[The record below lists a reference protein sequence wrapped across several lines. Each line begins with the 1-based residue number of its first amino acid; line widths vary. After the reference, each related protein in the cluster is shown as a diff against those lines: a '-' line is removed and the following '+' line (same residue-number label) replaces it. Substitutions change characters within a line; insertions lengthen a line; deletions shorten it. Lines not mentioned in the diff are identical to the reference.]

1 MLVRQLRRHVAV
13 EAPAAL
19 RRHAAGTPQHRI
31 RLFFATQLVQHER
44 AMNQRLDVIGVE
56 RESTIELLQ
65 CLVRLAGEGVGQA
78 EQMVR
83 VRKGA
88 AGRDDLLEEMYRA
101 VIVLQLKALV
111 SLLDQMLGTDV
122 HESPRTSQRT
132 CGYPLRFRRA
142 A

>member
-1 MLVRQLRRHVAV
+1 MLIRELRRHVAV

-19 RRHAAGTPQHRI
+19 RGHAAGTPQHRI
-31 RLFFATQLVQHER
+31 RLFFAAQLVQDER
-44 AMNQRLDVIGVE
+44 AMNQRLDVVGIE
-56 RESTIELLQ
+56 REGAIELLQ
-65 CLVRLAGEGVGQA
+65 RLVGLAGEGVGQTK
-78 EQMVR
+78 QMVR

-88 AGRDDLLEEMYRA
+88 AGRDDLLEEMNRA

-132 CGYPLRFRRA
+132 CGCPRRCRRA